1 MWVIFWDV
9 DKANRKPKRSQPL
22 PDVQFPPFL
31 HGNLWLPLVSNWMQC
46 TFSTSSRN
54 SQWAPS
60 KQAQPHTTRQDKSNA
75 EMVIGGA
82 NSREKTLMYGFK
94 LESKQYFKN
103 ILGMQSF
110 LSKCSRSPQ
119 MQTGNGGLRRCTFPA
134 NDTSKSPKASW
145 IREGHWHLQ
154 KGIRWSCLLMDLSK
168 PGFCSF
174 SERHKAGSRGCS
186 TSESIRHQQSICSRE
201 EK

>member
-1 MWVIFWDV
+1 MVIFWDV
-9 DKANRKPKRSQPL
+9 DKAIRKPKRSQHL
-22 PDVQFPPFL
+22 PGVQFPPFL

-46 TFSTSSRN
+46 TFPTIPQN

-60 KQAQPHTTRQDKSNA
+60 KQAQPHTTRQDKSTA

-82 NSREKTLMYGFK
+82 NSSEKKNIMYGFQ
-94 LESKQYFKN
+94 LESNNIKKKKIGKQ
-103 ILGMQSF
+103 GF

-119 MQTGNGGLRRCTFPA
+119 MLTGNGERRRCMFPA

-154 KGIRWSCLLMDLSK
+154 KSIRWS
-168 PGFCSF
+168 
-174 SERHKAGSRGCS
+174 AY
-186 TSESIRHQQSICSRE
+186 
-201 EK
+201 